1 MHTYMRKTCL
11 RSSKI
16 RQWAVRILSL
26 ISMFILICHMTLV
39 VDQNFIRSSNMN
51 NLVLDFCQQS
61 PLKKIKKE
69 KKRKRKK
76 EKKQQK
82 KTIPIT
88 IWHQTYVGEITI
100 FHQTRVNNKYH
111 ICQLSKVP
119 LCSHASYHSS
129 EKGAPVINYI
139 P

>member
-1 MHTYMRKTCL
+1 MHTYMRKTCLTILKDPL

-39 VDQNFIRSSNMN
+39 VDQNNIRSSNMN

-61 PLKKIKKE
+61 PLKKEKKR

-76 EKKQQK
+76 EKKEKNKQSQLQYGIRLMWGK
-82 KTIPIT
+82 LQFAIREGLISHLSAIKGSLVLPLTIA
-88 IWHQTYVGEITI
+88 QRKE
-100 FHQTRVNNKYH
+100 
-111 ICQLSKVP
+111 L
-119 LCSHASYHSS
+119 L
-129 EKGAPVINYI
+129 
-139 P
+139 